1 MRNFKE
7 TEWRKEY
14 NEGLQDNDNL
24 QDYIAYDLQD
34 RITRAK
40 IQGCFPPESCK
51 SLKCLIPI
59 PRTHFLNVTMGVNKL
74 ARLPQ
79 VLTV

>member
-34 RITRAK
+34 
-40 IQGCFPPESCK
+40 
-51 SLKCLIPI
+51 
-59 PRTHFLNVTMGVNKL
+59 
-74 ARLPQ
+74 
-79 VLTV
+79 